1 MILKQVFVV
10 LLLAAAA
17 PGAHSADVEA
27 GKRVFQRCASCHS
40 VGPNARSNFG
50 PQLNGIVGRRAG
62 SAPDYAYSKAMKNSG
77 VVWTEKNLAAFVRDT
92 DDVVPGNKMRF
103 WGISNEKQ
111 IANLLAYLRTL
122 R

>member
-1 MILKQVFVV
+1 MLKQVFVV
-10 LLLAAAA
+10 LLLAAAVPSA
-17 PGAHSADVEA
+17 YSADVEA
-27 GKRVFQRCASCHS
+27 GKRVFQKCASCHK
-40 VGPNARSNFG
+40 VGPNARSGFG

-62 SAPDYAYSKAMKNSG
+62 SAPDYAYSKAIKNSG
-77 VVWTEKNLAAFVRDT
+77 VVWTEENLAAFVRDT

-111 IANLLAYLRTL
+111 IADLLAYLSTL

>member
-1 MILKQVFVV
+1 MMLKQVFVV
-10 LLLAAAA
+10 LLLTAAVPSAY
-17 PGAHSADVEA
+17 SADVEA
-27 GKRVFQRCASCHS
+27 GKRVFQKCASCHK
-40 VGPNARSNFG
+40 VGPNARSGFG

-77 VVWTEKNLAAFVRDT
+77 VVWTEENLAAFVRDT

-111 IANLLAYLRTL
+111 IADLLAYLSTL

>member
-1 MILKQVFVV
+1 MMLKQVFVV
-10 LLLAAAA
+10 LLLAAAVPSA
-17 PGAHSADVEA
+17 YSADVEA
-27 GKRVFQRCASCHS
+27 GKRVFQKCASCHK
-40 VGPNARSNFG
+40 VGPNARSGFG

-62 SAPDYAYSKAMKNSG
+62 SAPDYAYSKAIKNSG
-77 VVWTEKNLAAFVRDT
+77 VVWTEENLAAFVRDT

-111 IANLLAYLRTL
+111 IADLLAYLSTL